1 MAKFDPTGYLSVAGF
16 DTAASASTT
25 IGLII
30 AGAKLLKPVLMPA
43 LQQLQAQGQQLID
56 EGISELNRERQVK
69 SHGVKSIVQTDE
81 NPQRA
86 DVGEPIDID
95 HIPHGGYV
103 VTPEN

>member
-1 MAKFDPTGYLSVAGF
+1 MARFDPTGYLSMAGF
-16 DTAASASTT
+16 DAAASAST

-43 LQQLQAQGQQLID
+43 LQQLQAQGQQLMD
-56 EGISELNRERQVK
+56 EGISELNSERQVK
-69 SHGVKSIVQTDE
+69 SHGVKSVVQTDE
-81 NPQRA
+81 NPQRT

-95 HIPHGGYV
+95 HIPHGGHV